1 MSHNPHALDTAQ
13 DDAECF
19 EVMLPPPTDEQD
31 DSFDM
36 YHDRPSSAG
45 FTKARKQVH
54 RDGDWHRSVHVW
66 VVDLVRR
73 EVVLQQRSPHKDTF
87 PNRWDISAAGHIENG
102 ADSKE
107 TAIRELAEELGVED
121 ASSSTD
127 SLTTGEQQNQESSQ
141 PSSSTTL
148 PGITFA
154 FTCPAEQAPWGGCN
168 CYEDVYFLQR
178 DKESCKF
185 AIGEAEVTAVK
196 WIKIDELRA
205 RWEANHPDYVP
216 RVPKYREA
224 FFKTLADMQQ

>member
-1 MSHNPHALDTAQ
+1 MSMSNNPHALDTAQ

-19 EVMLPPPTDEQD
+19 EVMLPPPTDEQ

-102 ADSKE
+102 ADSRE

-121 ASSSTD
+121 ASTTD
-127 SLTTGEQQNQESSQ
+127 SLTAEHHNQESS
-141 PSSSTTL
+141 L
-148 PGITFA
+148 
-154 FTCPAEQAPWGGCN
+154 
-168 CYEDVYFLQR
+168 LQ
-178 DKESCKF
+178 
-185 AIGEAEVTAVK
+185 
-196 WIKIDELRA
+196 
-205 RWEANHPDYVP
+205 
-216 RVPKYREA
+216 
-224 FFKTLADMQQ
+224 